1 MPVLIICAAVIL
13 LLAFLLLLKMTLI
26 IAYDGE
32 VGLWVKLLFIKIRLV
47 PAKKKRYRRSMSA
60 RKAARLTQSPSAKQG
75 KAREIS

>member
-1 MPVLIICAAVIL
+1 MPVLIICAAFIL

-47 PAKKKRYRRSMSA
+47 LFAV
-60 RKAARLTQSPSAKQG
+60 KALEYLCKGAP
-75 KAREIS
+75 EYVFI